1 MTTGLF
7 RWKAILP
14 FLLVTGLIVVV
25 WLLFG
30 AEFVRRSSEEY
41 ATEALGAEVD
51 IGGLRI
57 TESQARVTLTGLQV
71 ADPYDRTRNLFEAG
85 RIVLDLDPVPLLE
98 KKLVIDQMELTG
110 LRFLVP
116 RRSPAREIKSVGI
129 AQRIRAQMGD
139 WHHQFDVPLLSLT
152 PVDTIKALVL
162 DPSRLGTVQA
172 AQTLTQQGDSVRKS
186 LEGAIGAVQPGPV
199 LDSARALAARLA
211 ATDPAKLG
219 VAGSARAVA
228 DVKHA
233 LDQVARLKQQVAGLK
248 QSAQSGVQLLGQG
261 VKDLDAARQKDYQFA
276 RGLLQLPSISAP
288 DISYLLFG
296 PATASIFEQALYY
309 TDLGRS
315 YLPPGLDPLR
325 KPGPRR
331 LRMAGT
337 TIAFPKLNSWPTFLL
352 RQGKL
357 GFSFGGDST
366 SGAFGATVQGLT
378 SEPAIYGR
386 PTLFSARGAL
396 QGALPL
402 SVDLGGALDHVT
414 ATPRDSLRAAVGGL
428 PLPAFTLPG
437 LPYRLT
443 PGRGDVAFAF
453 ALDGDRLRGAWSI
466 RSNQLGA
473 ALVDSARGK
482 AQTPI
487 QALVG
492 RVLGGVQQLELDA
505 RLGGTIQKPSLQIN
519 SNVGDALAGGL
530 RTVLGQEVAKAE
542 ARVKAEVD
550 RQTAQAVDQA
560 QQLVSGV
567 ENDLARQ
574 IGLQS
579 DQVAQVDALLR
590 AQLKRYAGGAAGL
603 LKLPKIPS

>member
-14 FLLVTGLIVVV
+14 FLLITGLIVAV
-25 WLLFG
+25 WLFLG
-30 AEFVRRSSEEY
+30 EEFVRRSSEEY
-41 ATEALGAEVD
+41 ATETLGAEVD

-57 TESQARVTLTGLQV
+57 TESQSRVTVTGLQV
-71 ADPYDRTRNLFEAG
+71 ADPYDRNRNLFEAG
-85 RIVLDLDPVPLLE
+85 RIVFDLDPVPLLE

-116 RRSPAREIKSVGI
+116 RKKPARDIKTAGI
-129 AQRIRAQMGD
+129 AQRLRAQLGD

-162 DPSRLGTVQA
+162 DPSKLGTVQA
-172 AQTLTQQGDSVRKS
+172 AQTLTQQGDSVRKA
-186 LEGAIGAVQPGPV
+186 LEGALGALQPGPV
-199 LDSARALAARLA
+199 LDSARALATRLA

-219 VAGSARAVA
+219 VQGSAKAVA

-233 LDQVARLKQQVAGLK
+233 LDQVGKLKQQVAGLK
-248 QSAQSGVQLLGQG
+248 QSAQGGVLLLGQG

-276 RGLLQLPSISAP
+276 RGLLQLPSVSAP

-309 TDLGRS
+309 TSLGRS

-325 KPGPRR
+325 KPGPSR
-331 LRMAGT
+331 LRLAGT
-337 TIAFPKLNSWPTFLL
+337 TVAFPRRKAWPTFLL
-352 RQGKL
+352 RQGKID
-357 GFSFGGDST
+357 FSFGGDST

-402 SVDLGGALDHVT
+402 SVDLGGALDHVS
-414 ATPRDSLRAAVGGL
+414 ATPRDSLRAAVGGI

-443 PGRGDVAFAF
+443 PGRGDASLAF
-453 ALDGDRLRGAWSI
+453 ALDGDRLRGAWSV
-466 RSNQLGA
+466 RSNQLSA
-473 ALVDSARGK
+473 ALVDSAADK
-482 AQTPI
+482 AQTQL

-492 RVLGGVQQLELDA
+492 RMLGGVQALQLDA
-505 RLGGTIQKPSLQIN
+505 RLGGTISKPSLQIS

-530 RTVLGQEVAKAE
+530 RSVLGQEVAKAE

-560 QQLVSGV
+560 QKLVAGV

-574 IGLQS
+574 IGAQS
-579 DQVAQVDALLR
+579 DQVAQVDALLQ
-590 AQLKRYAGGAAGL
+590 AQLKRYAGGAGGL
-603 LKLPKIPS
+603 IKIPKL

>member
-14 FLLVTGLIVVV
+14 FLLITGLIVVV

-57 TESQARVTLTGLQV
+57 TESHSRVTLTGLQI

-110 LRFLVP
+110 LRFMVP
-116 RRSPAREIKSVGI
+116 RRQPAREIRSVGI
-129 AQRIRAQMGD
+129 AQRVRAQLGD

-162 DPSRLGTVQA
+162 DPSKLGTVQA
-172 AQTLTQQGDSVRKS
+172 ANALTQQGDSVRKA
-186 LEGAIGAVQPGPV
+186 LEGAIGALHPGPV
-199 LDSARALAARLA
+199 LDSARALAARLG
-211 ATDPAKLG
+211 ATDPTKLG
-219 VAGSARAVA
+219 VPGSAKAAA

-233 LDQVARLKQQVAGLK
+233 LDQVGKLKQQVAGLK
-248 QSAQSGVQLLGQG
+248 QSAQGGIQLLGQG

-296 PATASIFEQALYY
+296 PATVSVFEQALYY
-309 TDLGRS
+309 TNLGRS

-325 KPGPRR
+325 KPGPSR

-337 TIAFPKLNSWPTFLL
+337 TVAFPKLKAWPTFLL
-352 RQGKL
+352 RQGKI
-357 GFSFGGDST
+357 GFSFGGDS
-366 SGAFGATVQGLT
+366 SSAAFGATVQGLT

-386 PTLFSARGAL
+386 PTMFSARGAL

-414 ATPRDSLRAAVGGL
+414 ATPRDSVRAAVGGV

-443 PGRGDVAFAF
+443 PGRGDASFSLV
-453 ALDGDRLRGAWSI
+453 LDGDRLRGSWGL
-466 RSNQLGA
+466 RSNQLTV
-473 ALVDSARGK
+473 ALTDSARGK
-482 AQTPI
+482 AQTQI

-492 RVLGGVQQLELDA
+492 RVLGGVQELELDA
-505 RLGGTIQKPSLQIN
+505 RLGGTISQPSLQIS

-530 RTVLGQEVAKAE
+530 RAVLGQEVAKAE
-542 ARVKAEVD
+542 ARVRAEVD

-560 QQLVSGV
+560 QKLVAGV
-567 ENDLARQ
+567 ENDLAHQ
-574 IGLQS
+574 IGAQS
-579 DQVAQVDALLR
+579 DQVAQVDALLQ
-590 AQLKRYAGGAAGL
+590 AQLKRYVGGAF
-603 LKLPKIPS
+603 KIPKL